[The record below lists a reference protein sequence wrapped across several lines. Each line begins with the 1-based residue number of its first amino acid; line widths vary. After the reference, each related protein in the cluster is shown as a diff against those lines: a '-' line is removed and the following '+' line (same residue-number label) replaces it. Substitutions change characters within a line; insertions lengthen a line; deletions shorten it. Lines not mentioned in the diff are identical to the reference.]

1 MAPAIRRLSV
11 ATGSDR
17 ALASAVLLLGVLI
30 ALYLWMPWSVDVAE
44 LHGTLVVADVRGGAL
59 VVLDLEQ
66 PETPRRIALPGN
78 PHELALLPD
87 GRVVASLEG
96 VGALAVVD
104 LDSEDIELVELGGTP
119 HGLALRGDELLV
131 TDRSRDELR
140 RLRLDDWTER
150 SPLAT
155 GEDPHTVAVLDGGV
169 IATANAAADTLQ
181 LGDRVFAVSRLPEA
195 VASAG
200 GELVVAGAGGGEVER
215 FSAGGGRLSSVYLGG
230 RPVRLAY
237 APDGATL
244 AVALSAA
251 GAVTLLDRDGESAR
265 IEVGGVPDGLTFSAD
280 GRWLFAG
287 DLLTGSVAVV
297 DIESGREV
305 ARWPAGTTAGALLL
319 LPPQ

>member
-1 MAPAIRRLSV
+1 MAPGIRRLSV
-11 ATGSDR
+11 AAGSDR
-17 ALASAVLLLGVLI
+17 VLASAVLLLGVLI
-30 ALYLWMPWSVDVAE
+30 ALYLWMPWSVDAAE
-44 LHGTLVVADVRGGAL
+44 PRGRLVVADVRGSAL

-66 PETPRRIALPGN
+66 PETPRRIALPGA
-78 PHELALLPD
+78 PHELVLLPD
-87 GRVVASLEG
+87 GRVVASLERI
-96 VGALAVVD
+96 GALAVVD
-104 LDSEDIELVELGGTP
+104 LESEHVALLQLGGTP
-119 HGLALRGDELLV
+119 HGLALRGEELLV

-140 RLRLDDWTER
+140 RLRLGDWSELP
-150 SPLAT
+150 PLTTA
-155 GEDPHTVAVLDGGV
+155 EDPHAIAVLDGGL

-200 GELVVAGAGGGEVER
+200 GELAVAGARGGEVER
-215 FSAGGGRLSSVYLGG
+215 FSAGGERLSRVHLGG

-237 APDGATL
+237 APDGETL

-251 GAVTLLDRDGESAR
+251 GAVALLDRDAERAR

-287 DLLTGSVAVV
+287 DLLTGSVVV
-297 DIESGREV
+297 IDLEGGREL
-305 ARWPAGTTAGALLL
+305 ARWPAATSAGALLL